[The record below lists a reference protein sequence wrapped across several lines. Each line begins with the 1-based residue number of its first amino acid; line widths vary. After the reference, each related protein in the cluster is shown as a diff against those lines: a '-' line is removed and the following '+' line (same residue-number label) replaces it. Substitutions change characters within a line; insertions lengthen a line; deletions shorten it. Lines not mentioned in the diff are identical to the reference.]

1 VQSTGGNRT
10 HHRTPE
16 SRLLYATKLSFG
28 EKGLKNNA
36 LMEATA
42 WILKKLMEK
51 LKEKILQTI
60 SRLFFLKNFYYIT
73 A

>member
-1 VQSTGGNRT
+1 
-10 HHRTPE
+10 
-16 SRLLYATKLSFG
+16 
-28 EKGLKNNA
+28 
-36 LMEATA
+36 MEATA